1 MIRRNRRQICN
12 YAKNDYVGRQ
22 PIVGTHVPKLIE
34 EKGVL
39 APVLACRIACATRS
53 EHSLRQGEIR
63 LLKTGNVA
71 PEFILPDENGDEV
84 SLTQLLEHGPIFL
97 YFYPADFTP
106 GCTKEA
112 CALRD
117 IHDEILSVGL
127 RVVGI
132 SPQDAESHTNFK
144 DEHNLPFTLIC
155 DPDKIAIKMYDV
167 DGPFGV
173 GVRRVTYLITQGQK
187 IQDVLTAD
195 IKIDKHRDFIQRIIV
210 LRESAGI
217 KVETPAK

>member
-1 MIRRNRRQICN
+1 M
-12 YAKNDYVGRQ
+12 
-22 PIVGTHVPKLIE
+22 
-34 EKGVL
+34 
-39 APVLACRIACATRS
+39 
-53 EHSLRQGEIR
+53 
-63 LLKTGNVA
+63 LKPGDVA
-71 PEFILPDENGDEV
+71 PEFILPDENGEEV
-84 SLTQLLEHGPIFL
+84 SLTQLLGAGPVIL

-117 IHDEILSVGL
+117 IHDDILSVGL
-127 RVVGI
+127 RVIGV
-132 SPQDAESHTNFK
+132 SPQDAESHAKFK
-144 DEHNLPFTLIC
+144 DEHNLPFILIC

-195 IKIDKHRDFIQRIIV
+195 IKIDKHREFIKKTIV
-210 LRESAGI
+210 LRESAGL
-217 KVETPAK
+217 KVQPPPE